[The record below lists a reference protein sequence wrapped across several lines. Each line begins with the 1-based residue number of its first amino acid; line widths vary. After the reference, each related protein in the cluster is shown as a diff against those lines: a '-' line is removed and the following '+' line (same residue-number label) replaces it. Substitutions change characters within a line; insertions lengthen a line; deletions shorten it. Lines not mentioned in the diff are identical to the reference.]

1 MSARILVTDDDPFSL
16 KITSLTLTKAGYQ
29 VSTAQNGAEALELVG
44 QIKPDLIIL
53 DVMMPGMDGYQV
65 CRNLRK
71 RPELAHLPIMMLT
84 ANDSLEQK
92 IQGFQAGTDDY
103 LVKPFQPDE
112 LILRVE
118 ALLRRTRLIAP
129 APTVQVEN
137 RAIGFFSLRGGVG
150 ISTLAVNVA
159 LALTQIWDLPT
170 TLIDLALVCGQSAL
184 LLNVPLRNTWAD
196 LAHVPQDELTI
207 EVVEQA
213 LLEHPS
219 GLHILAAPPNPEEG
233 ELVTAELVGQV
244 IDLLKRQNHY
254 LVFDLPHNFQDTTL
268 AALDRI
274 DQLVVV
280 VTPEIG
286 SIYSTRHLFET
297 LRTLNYRAQDICVLL
312 NWTFPKQGLARADI
326 ERALGH
332 AVDLILPYATEP
344 LITAINLGEPPVL
357 KPNETGIGAL
367 LQDIAFLLSKETHR
381 KQKPE
386 HPTQA
391 WKEVIAR
398 QQRQAKR

>member
-1 MSARILVTDDDPFSL
+1 MSAHILVTDDDPFSL
-16 KITSLTLTKAGYQ
+16 KVVSLALTKAGYQ
-29 VSTAQNGAEALELVG
+29 VSTAQNGEEALELVG
-44 QIKPDLIIL
+44 RIKPDLIIL

-65 CRNLRK
+65 CRTLRK
-71 RPELAHLPIMMLT
+71 RPELAHLPVIMLT

-112 LILRVE
+112 LLLRVE
-118 ALLRRTRLIAP
+118 ALLRRARLVI
-129 APTVQVEN
+129 PTAAVQVEN

-150 ISTLAVNVA
+150 VSTLAVNVA

-170 TLIDLALVCGQSAL
+170 TLVDLALTCGQSAL

-196 LAHVPQDELTI
+196 LVHVPLNELSL
-207 EVVEQA
+207 EVIEQA

-219 GLHILAAPPNPEEG
+219 GLRILAAPPNPEEG

-244 IDLLKRQNHY
+244 IDLLKFKNHY
-254 LVFDLPHNFQDTTL
+254 LVFDLPHNFQETTL

-274 DQLVVV
+274 DQLVVI
-280 VTPEIG
+280 VTPEIA

-312 NWTFPKQGLARADI
+312 NWTFPKQGLARPDI
-326 ERALGH
+326 ERALDH
-332 AVDLILPYATEP
+332 PIDLVLPYASEP
-344 LITAINLGEPPVL
+344 LINAINLGTPPVL
-357 KPNETGIGAL
+357 KPSETGIGAL
-367 LQDIAFLLSKETHR
+367 LQDVAFWLSKETHR

-386 HPTQA
+386 HPTPT
-391 WKEVIAR
+391 WREVVAR
-398 QQRQAKR
+398 QQKQAKR